1 MSNEQITPDD
11 CKQIVQAT
19 LIHPWQW
26 HGRARNLAAFCN
38 KHGIRPD
45 AVTILEN
52 NSWSYPPTPSKW
64 RFYSLLGGTTYRY
77 QVWAVLA

>member
-19 LIHPWQW
+19 LIHRWNW
-26 HGRARNLAAFCN
+26 RGRARNLANFCN
-38 KHGIRPD
+38 RLDVRPEE
-45 AVTILEN
+45 VTILEN
-52 NSWSYPPTPSKW
+52 NNWSLPPTPSQW
-64 RFYSLLGGTTYRY
+64 RAWALLGGTTYQY